1 MQKLIQVDNTKLWV
15 TTEPVGTE
23 KATPAEI
30 NFMMNGIAECHRR
43 NPNGSCEISR
53 ENLHLEI
60 GIKQK
65 HYTGNTNYD
74 SSVFQDLTLRR
85 KEEKYTTTVLR
96 GRIE

>member
-1 MQKLIQVDNTKLWV
+1 MQKLIQVDNAKLWV

-23 KATPAEI
+23 KATPVEI

-43 NPNGSCEISR
+43 NPNRWCEISKQ
-53 ENLHLEI
+53 NLHLEI

-65 HYTGNTNYD
+65 HSTGDPNYD
-74 SSVFQDLTLRR
+74 SVAFQDLTLRR